1 MSLSMTI
8 FTFLNAWW
16 ISLFMVLPLSIERG
30 ERSSE
35 LEYAAAPKR
44 IHWRRI
50 MVVTTLLAVFFTAA
64 LALLIKSGI
73 IPVRDTLQ

>member
-1 MSLSMTI
+1 MSLSMAI

-16 ISLFMVLPLSIERG
+16 VSLFMVLPLSIERG
-30 ERSSE
+30 ERDSE
-35 LEYAAAPKR
+35 LEYVAAPRR

-50 MVVTTLLAVFFTAA
+50 LTLTTLLALFFTAA

-73 IPVRDTLQ
+73 IPVRDSY